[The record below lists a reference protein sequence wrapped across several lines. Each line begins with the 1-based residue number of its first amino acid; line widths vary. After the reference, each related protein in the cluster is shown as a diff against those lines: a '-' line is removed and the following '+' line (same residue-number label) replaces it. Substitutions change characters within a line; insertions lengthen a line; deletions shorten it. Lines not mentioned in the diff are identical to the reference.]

1 MTDIAENTVLTAP
14 PIPRETRS
22 RNPLKVSLVW
32 TLPAVVVT
40 LCIHYIAVAAGGW
53 YAFTNWDGVSAKAK
67 FVGLANFKEIFQDPT
82 AMRALTNTL
91 LLAVSFVVATNL
103 VGLLL
108 ALGLQKTLKSRYFLR
123 ALFFAPVVLSALA
136 VSYVWQ
142 YIFDFNGPLNA
153 LLKGVGLASLAKS
166 WTGSPTWAIW
176 TIWVV
181 MVWQFAGQSMV
192 LYLAGLEGIPVEV
205 DEAASVD
212 GAGAVTKFRRIT
224 IPLLAPAFT
233 ISLTLTMIMGLRV
246 FDQVIALTNG
256 GPVDASE
263 TLATQVYKQAF
274 VSGRFGYSAATAL
287 ILTVLVLIIAL
298 LQLWFLRS
306 REMKNR

>member
-1 MTDIAENTVLTAP
+1 MTEIAENTLLEP
-14 PIPRETRS
+14 PHVPSARKT
-22 RNPLKVSLVW
+22 RNPLEVSLLW
-32 TLPAVVVT
+32 AAPAVVIT
-40 LCIHYIAVAAGGW
+40 LGIHYLAVGAGGW

-67 FVGLANFKEIFQDPT
+67 FIGLDNFKEIFKDPT
-82 AMRALTNTL
+82 AIKAVWHTL
-91 LLAVSFVVATNL
+91 LLAVSFVIAANVI
-103 VGLLL
+103 GLLL
-108 ALGLQKTLKSRYFLR
+108 ALGLQKTLKTRYFLR

-142 YIFDFNGPLNA
+142 YIFDYTGPLNYF
-153 LLKGVGLASLAKS
+153 LKAVGLDSWVKS

-181 MVWQFAGQSMV
+181 MVWQLSGQCMV
-192 LYLAGLEGIPVEV
+192 LYIAGLEGISA
-205 DEAASVD
+205 DLNEAASVD
-212 GAGAVTKFRRIT
+212 GASTFRKFRSIT
-224 IPLLAPAFT
+224 LPLLAPAFT

-287 ILTVLVLIIAL
+287 LLTVLVLIIAM

-306 REMKNR
+306 REAKNQ